1 MDTQTPA
8 VQNPAE
14 SDGDPSKVKTWLGR
28 IQNAQRIRDKEKN
41 EKGWDR
47 FLEEYQGIYY
57 RQQANQGNIVV
68 PPINMVFGHVWT
80 MIPKLYFRD
89 PYISVNAKGKDYILR
104 SHILQTVINYFFREL
119 NVKREIE
126 KAMMDTLLI
135 GHGWFKYGYTG
146 VFGKTETQED
156 RKEDQGK
163 GPIEDVNEFVK
174 NEEIFVVHVPWEDIL
189 FDNDL
194 SKDPPY
200 DCRWIAHG
208 FVKPLEAV
216 KNSDLYQNQDGLKS
230 NISVKDK
237 DANSNQT
244 GDKMDA
250 DSDIPLVKLWEI
262 WDKDSGRIYV
272 VAEGCDQFLR
282 EVPNVYEM
290 EGLPFS
296 MLKFNR
302 VPGKPYPLSDIF
314 LIEPQILERIKIRAT
329 QINHIKRW
337 NRQYSV
343 EQGSMEPEEIAKLT
357 MGIDGSVTMRMKGSL
372 PPNVIEYASMQSEIF
387 SLDNLIQQD
396 MDAVIGQTDIERG
409 GKARTSTR
417 TLGELETQLQGTAS
431 RSAKRQDQLEDF
443 LEEVCR
449 KLIQLIKQFQD
460 VKKYVAITGK
470 MPQEVEQS
478 LKAFPGYDGT
488 GVMFSKEDIQG
499 EFDVE
504 VKAGSTIPINKENR
518 LKILETILTL
528 GPSIGISP
536 GGPVAIAIGREIV
549 RDLEIAEAE
558 KAYDEEAKLQE
569 DMRFVQAKMQ
579 GIQAAVAENGGA
591 GGGAMPKA
599 PPISPT
605 GPLEATPNNGAG
617 PVSPPI
623 GIA

>member
-1 MDTQTPA
+1 MDTDTKDVTPEGEP
-8 VQNPAE
+8 N
-14 SDGDPSKVKTWLGR
+14 PSKASTWLGR

-47 FLEEYQGIYY
+47 FLEEYQGVYY
-57 RQQANQGNIVV
+57 SQGQNRTMTV

-104 SHILQTVINYFFREL
+104 SHILQTVINYFFAEL

-126 KAMMDTLLI
+126 KAMMDTILI
-135 GHGWFKYGYTG
+135 GHGWFKYGFTG

-156 RKEDQGK
+156 RKADQGK
-163 GPIEDVNEFVK
+163 EPIEDVNEFVK

-208 FVKPLEAV
+208 FTKPLEAV
-216 KNSDLYQNQDGLKS
+216 KTSDLYQNTDGLKS
-230 NISVKDK
+230 NISVKDSDSERK
-237 DANSNQT
+237 QR
-244 GDKMDA
+244 GDRMDSE
-250 DSDIPLVKLWEI
+250 SDIPLVKLWEI
-262 WDKDSGRIYV
+262 WDKDTGRIYV
-272 VAEGCDQFLR
+272 VAEGCEHFLR
-282 EVPNVYEM
+282 DVQNVYEM

-343 EQGSMEPEEIAKLT
+343 EQGAMEPEEIAKLAL
-357 MGIDGSVTMRMKGSL
+357 GVDGSITMRMKGSL
-372 PPNVIEYASMQSEIF
+372 APAVIEYASMQSEIF
-387 SLDNLIQQD
+387 QLDNLIQQD
-396 MDAVIGQTDIERG
+396 MDAVIGQTDVERG
-409 GKARTSTR
+409 GKARTTTR

-449 KLIQLIKQFQD
+449 KVIQLIKQFQD
-460 VKKYVAITGK
+460 IEKYVRITGK
-470 MPQEVEQS
+470 MPQEVEAS
-478 LKAFPGYDGT
+478 LKAFPGFDGT
-488 GVMFSKEDIQG
+488 GVLFSKKDIQG

-518 LKILETILTL
+518 LKILEAILTL

-536 GGPVAIAIGREIV
+536 GGPVAMAIGREIV

-558 KAYDEEAKLQE
+558 KAYDEEAKLMEQQR
-569 DMRFVQAKMQ
+569 MM
-579 GIQAAVAENGGA
+579 QAAVLGKTAVPEPGTPPNGATGPTGATGGA
-591 GGGAMPKA
+591 AGIPLNSI
-599 PPISPT
+599 PP
-605 GPLEATPNNGAG
+605 PNAG
-617 PVSPPI
+617 PVSPPV